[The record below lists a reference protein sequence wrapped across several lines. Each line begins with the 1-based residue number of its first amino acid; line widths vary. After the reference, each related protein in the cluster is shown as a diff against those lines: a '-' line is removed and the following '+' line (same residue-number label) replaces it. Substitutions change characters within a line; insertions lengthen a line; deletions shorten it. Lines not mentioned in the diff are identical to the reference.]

1 MLRNK
6 KTAVSL
12 DFTGFTTVFLL
23 SNCQRWE
30 YMDGIETL
38 GHIRSMGGK
47 FETLPVIALTAN
59 VMTGARERYINAG
72 FTDFLEKPIKPS
84 KLDEMLFAYLPK
96 EKLEHKSDD

>member
-1 MLRNK
+1 MP
-6 KTAVSL
+6 
-12 DFTGFTTVFLL
+12 
-23 SNCQRWE
+23 E
-30 YMDGIETL
+30 MDGIETL

-59 VMTGARERYINAG
+59 VMTGARERHINAG

>member
-1 MLRNK
+1 MPP
-6 KTAVSL
+6 SL
-12 DFTGFTTVFLL
+12 
-23 SNCQRWE
+23 S
-30 YMDGIETL
+30 
-38 GHIRSMGGK
+38 
-47 FETLPVIALTAN
+47 N

>member
-1 MLRNK
+1 MP
-6 KTAVSL
+6 
-12 DFTGFTTVFLL
+12 
-23 SNCQRWE
+23 E
-30 YMDGIETL
+30 MDGIETL

-59 VMTGARERYINAG
+59 VMTWARERYINAG

-96 EKLEHKSDD
+96 EKLEHKSDDWEPMLQSLPKANFAPQIESFPIT